1 MGYLPEALRNYLL
14 RLGWGHGDDEIIST
28 AQAIEWFDL
37 GGVGRAAARFDF
49 SKLESLNGH
58 YIRETDDAQLAE
70 LVAARLAA
78 APALTVDAE
87 AKCRGRA
94 GMAGRKPRAKTLVEL
109 ADHARF
115 YVAPGPLP
123 LEPKAE

>member
-1 MGYLPEALRNYLL
+1 MGYLPEALRNYRL

-37 GGVGRAAARFDF
+37 GGVGRAAARFDYA
-49 SKLESLNGH
+49 KLESLNGH

-78 APALTVDAE
+78 DPALTVDAE
-87 AKCRGRA
+87 AKRRVRA
-94 GMAGRKPRAKTLVEL
+94 GMAGVKPRARHLVEPIGR
-109 ADHARF
+109 AACRERWGKE
-115 YVAPGPLP
+115 V
-123 LEPKAE
+123 